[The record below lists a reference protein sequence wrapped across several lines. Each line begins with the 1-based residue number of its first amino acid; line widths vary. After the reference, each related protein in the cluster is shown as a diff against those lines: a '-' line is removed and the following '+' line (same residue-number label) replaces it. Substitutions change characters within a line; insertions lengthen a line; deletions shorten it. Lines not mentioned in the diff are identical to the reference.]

1 MLGAALLHAACFNN
15 QKFFGSF
22 FQKRTSFLALR
33 LSRQRWKLLL
43 LALTLLRLAVAATVP
58 LSADEAY
65 YWVWSRHLA
74 GGYLDH
80 PPMVALWIRA
90 GTELLGDTA
99 LGVRLLGP
107 WAALAGSL
115 LIARAAEDFWPGR
128 RAGLAAAALLN
139 ATLMLNAGA
148 VIMTPDTPLLLFW
161 TAALAAL
168 ARLLRTGNGTWW
180 LAVGLAC
187 GLAFDSKYTA
197 ALLGGAILLWV
208 LAVPQARR
216 WLARWEFWAAGVLA
230 IGCMAPVLLW
240 NAAHGWASFAKQG
253 GRAADWQ
260 PAQALRFVGELIG
273 GQVGLVTPGVFAVGC
288 AGVWQAARASRHRV
302 PALMQTALTQTT
314 LTQTAWPLLASVTI
328 LPALV
333 FLEHALGG
341 RVQANWPSVI
351 VPGAVLAAAG
361 AGVPYWRPACLV
373 GALMSAAVFVQ
384 ASLAPFALP
393 RALDFTLIR
402 LAGWSDLAGEVYVAA
417 AEQHADYVAADEY
430 GLACELAFRL
440 HQPVVG
446 VEPRW
451 RLFDLPPAA
460 LAGET
465 GLLVRSL
472 RDAGPPDP
480 RVWAGATLV
489 GTAVR
494 GRHGVEAER
503 YGLYRVTWR
512 GSGPAVRLPRPNR
525 LILGKG

>member
-1 MLGAALLHAACFNN
+1 MWHAASLNN

-22 FQKRTSFLALR
+22 FQKRTCSTLTP
-33 LSRQRWKLLL
+33 SRRTWKLLL
-43 LALTLLRLAVAATVP
+43 LALTLLRLSVAATAP

-65 YWVWSRHLA
+65 YWVWSKTLA

-80 PPMVALWIRA
+80 PPMVALWIKA
-90 GTELLGDTA
+90 GTAVLGDTA

-115 LIARAAEDFWPGR
+115 LIAKAAEDFWPGR
-128 RAGLAAAALLN
+128 RAGLVAAALLN

-168 ARLLRTGNGTWW
+168 ARLLRTGNGAWW

-197 ALLGGAILLWV
+197 VLLGASILLWV
-208 LAVPQARR
+208 MVVPQARR
-216 WLARWEFWAAGVLA
+216 WPMRWEFWAAGAIALA
-230 IGCMAPVLLW
+230 CMAPVLWW
-240 NAAHGWASFAKQG
+240 NALHGWASFAKQG
-253 GRAADWQ
+253 GRTSDWE
-260 PAQALRFVGELIG
+260 PGRALQFVGELAG
-273 GQVGLVTPGVFAVGC
+273 SQVGLVTPGVFAVCC
-288 AGVWQAARASRHRV
+288 AGVWHAARAARHRPPV
-302 PALMQTALTQTT
+302 WSLI
-314 LTQTAWPLLASVTI
+314 ASVTI
-328 LPALV
+328 LPACV

-341 RVQANWPSVI
+341 RVQANWPAVI

-361 AGVPYWRPACLV
+361 ACVPFWRPACLI
-373 GALMSAAVFVQ
+373 GAVMSAVVFLQ
-384 ASLAPFALP
+384 AALAPFALP
-393 RALDFTLIR
+393 RKLDFTLIR

-417 AEQHADYVAADEY
+417 RQQQAAYVAADEY

-440 HQPVVG
+440 HQPVAA

-451 RLFDLPPAA
+451 RFFDLPPAP
-460 LAGET
+460 LAGQT

-480 RVWAGATLV
+480 REWAATLV
-489 GTAVR
+489 GIAVR
-494 GRHGVEAER
+494 ARHGVEAER
-503 YGLYRVTWR
+503 YGLYRVTWH
-512 GSGPAVRLPRPNR
+512 GQGPAVLLPRPR
-525 LILGKG
+525 RTSLGEG